1 MEADYTNTYKNK
13 AYISHKYCTLD
24 VVLHNRFYVYKS
36 VQKSEVQKSSLII
49 SSLLFYTDLE
59 NLDKNQ
65 KTLDY
70 SMDSSSNGAISLPK
84 EREADTQV
92 YDPAGMPTESDI
104 EER

>member
-1 MEADYTNTYKNK
+1 MFTKVFK
-13 AYISHKYCTLD
+13 SPKYRSPLM
-24 VVLHNRFYVYKS
+24 
-36 VQKSEVQKSSLII
+36 I
-49 SSLLFYTDLE
+49 SSFLSYTDLE

-70 SMDSSSNGAISLPK
+70 STDSSSIGAISSPK

-92 YDPAGMPTESDI
+92 YDPAGMPTENDI